1 MRKVFPMGKWP
12 QITPPKARK
21 SPVLHHRHGQSFTD
35 NYHWLRDNNWPEV
48 VRNPKTLSTE
58 IREHL
63 LTENN
68 YTEKMLAGTTILVQ
82 QLVDEMKGRMTD
94 KLQQVPARDGNWFY
108 NSKYLS
114 GSEHPQFV
122 RYPALN
128 DQKADLNNEQ
138 ILLDCNSRSK
148 ESEFYQLGE
157 FTHSP
162 DHSKIA
168 WSEDV
173 KGSEF
178 FEIFTCDLATSEISS
193 TGICTASDD
202 LVWLSDSSS
211 LLWIWR
217 DENSRPKQVRLHI
230 LGTDPATDQV
240 LYTED
245 DNGFFLGLDQT
256 SDHKYAL
263 INCNDHQTSEIWTID
278 LAPTKTKPN
287 CLWPRRIAI
296 EASADHLDGKFTL
309 LTNDDDAKDFQVIR
323 ISASDPC
330 RDKQETL
337 VPHNPGILILGQ
349 QQFSKFHV
357 RIERENALPRIIIR
371 QEENGTEQHLKFD
384 DAAYAL
390 GLEGGFEFDTD
401 ILRFAISS
409 PSRPQEIYDY
419 NMRSHSRKILQQ
431 QQIPSG
437 HNTDDYE
444 VKRIYAPANDGQMIP
459 VTLLSRRDAQ
469 PDTAK
474 PVLLYGYGAYGYSI
488 PASFSSNRLS
498 LVDRGFV
505 FAIAHIRGGK
515 EKGFSWYE
523 KGRREHKKNSFTD
536 FINVAEHLIDQ
547 GITQQGKIIAQ
558 GGSAGGLL
566 MGAVANLRPD
576 LFAGF
581 IAQVPFVDVLNTMS
595 DETLPLTP
603 PEWPEWGNPVAS
615 FSDYQTIANYCPITN
630 VSDLDYPPILATAG
644 LCDTRVTWW
653 EPAKWIAAL
662 RDKAPKGGPYLLKT
676 EMSAGHGGASGRY
689 AGLQEIAEAQ
699 AFSLHVVK
707 EQPNSTQL

>member
-1 MRKVFPMGKWP
+1 MGKWP
-12 QITPPKARK
+12 QITPPKTKK
-21 SPVLHHRHGQSFTD
+21 SLVSHHRHGQDFAD
-35 NYHWLRDNNWPEV
+35 EYHWLQDENWQEV
-48 VRNPKTLSTE
+48 VRNPKTLDKE

-68 YTEKMLAGTTILVQ
+68 YTEQMLAGTKTLVQ
-82 QLVDEMKGRMTD
+82 ELIGEMKGRMTD
-94 KLQQVPARDGNWFY
+94 ELQHVPAKDGNWFY
-108 NSKYLS
+108 NSKYLP

-122 RYPALN
+122 RYPILG
-128 DQKADLNNEQ
+128 DKKLGLSADLSNEQ
-138 ILLDCNSRSK
+138 VLLDCNNRAKASD
-148 ESEFYQLGE
+148 FYQLGE
-157 FTHSP
+157 FSHSP
-162 DHSKIA
+162 DHNKVA

-178 FEIFTCDLATSEISS
+178 FEIFTCDLATSKISK

-202 LVWLSDSSS
+202 LIWLADSSGF
-211 LLWIWR
+211 LWIWR
-217 DENSRPKQVRLHI
+217 DENSRPKQVRLHV
-230 LGTDPATDQV
+230 LGTDTDKDQV

-245 DNGFFLGLDQT
+245 DDGFFLGLDQT

-278 LAPTKTKPN
+278 LTSAKPKPH
-287 CLWPRRIAI
+287 CLWPRQIAI
-296 EASADHLDGKFTL
+296 EADAEHLAGTFTL
-309 LTNDDDAKDFQVIR
+309 LTNANNSKDFQILR
-323 ISASDPC
+323 TNFADPNN
-330 RDKQETL
+330 KKYEIL
-337 VPHNPGILILGQ
+337 IPHKPGILILGQ
-349 QQFSKFHV
+349 RQFSKFHV
-357 RIERENALPRIIIR
+357 RVERENALPRIIIR
-371 QEENGTEQHLKFD
+371 REEGGTEQQIKFS

-390 GLEGGFEFDTD
+390 GLEGGFEFDTET
-401 ILRFAISS
+401 LRFAISS
-409 PSRPQEIYDY
+409 PARPQEVYDY
-419 NMRSHSRKILQQ
+419 NMRSHSRKLLQQ

-437 HNTDDYE
+437 HNPDNYE
-444 VKRIYAPANDGQMIP
+444 VKRIYVPANDGQMIP
-459 VTLLSRRDAQ
+459 VTVLSRRDNQ
-469 PDTAK
+469 PDTAR
-474 PVLLYGYGAYGYSI
+474 PLLLYGYGAYGYSI
-488 PASFSSNRLS
+488 PASFNSNRLS

-515 EKGFSWYE
+515 EKGFDWYE
-523 KGRREHKKNSFTD
+523 KGRREHKENSFTD
-536 FINVAEHLIDQ
+536 FINVAEHLINQ
-547 GITQQGKIIAQ
+547 GITKQVKIIAQ

-603 PEWPEWGNPVAS
+603 SEWPEWGNPITS
-615 FSDYQTIANYCPITN
+615 LSDCQAIANYCPVTN
-630 VSDLDYPPILATAG
+630 VNDQAYPPIFATAG

-653 EPAKWIAAL
+653 EPAKWIATL

-699 AFSLHVVK
+699 AFALYAVK
-707 EQPNSTQL
+707 E